1 MAQHRRSDYFYL
13 GTRAVTTDWA
23 IVSSF
28 RKRHRGRHLI
38 DVIDDWNETCG
49 SDRVITVICAR
60 SRMSDDIDLITVLSS
75 YSAIYTLVRNNKNN
89 LQLQLQIHLIFDL
102 TIGPQTASM
111 SWRSS
116 E

>member
-28 RKRHRGRHLI
+28 RRRHRGRHLI

-60 SRMSDDIDLITVLSS
+60 SRMSDDIDTVLSS